1 MNKIVISSVYFSFVT
16 GFAALLALIIS
27 GDYESLFKVSVTL
40 ISILLALAS
49 LCFSGQSNNGHDHKI
64 YREGSIHFLH
74 GIMCTIPM
82 IIVPGIAWLYEEQ
95 IQLFKYSDEIKFLIQ
110 AVCCYFLGSGIFNCS
125 FGLKTLLSVKF

>member
-1 MNKIVISSVYFSFVT
+1 MDKIVVSSVYFSFVT
-16 GFAALLALIIS
+16 GFIALLTLIVS

-49 LCFSGQSNNGHDHKI
+49 LCFSGQSSDGNDHKI
-64 YREGSIHFLH
+64 YREGSIHFLY

-82 IIVPGIAWLYEEQ
+82 IIVPGIAWLYEDQ

-110 AVCCYFLGSGIFNCS
+110 AVCSCFLGSGIFNC
-125 FGLKTLLSVKF
+125 FCGLKTLLSVKF